1 MMIAVF
7 SLVLMDTWVVSRFLL
22 LGAMLLL
29 TFLLISILVCTKVPP
44 VCLPRSRIAKSYCL
58 LMFCLGFL
66 CVSSGVR
73 LACSLPSSYYLC
85 LVLLAELCQCHE
97 VLWEISPL
105 FLLFERVCID
115 ENYLFFRC
123 SVELTC
129 KLDLVFF
136 LWEDF

>member
-1 MMIAVF
+1 
-7 SLVLMDTWVVSRFLL
+7 MDTWVVSRFFTIMNN
-22 LGAMLLL
+22 AAIN
-29 TFLLISILVCTKVPP
+29 ISAYIYFSVYKVPP

-58 LMFCLGFL
+58 LMFYLGFL

-85 LVLLAELCQCHE
+85 LVLLAELCQRHE

-105 FLLFERVCID
+105 FLFFERVCID
-115 ENYLFFRC
+115 VNYLFFQC
-123 SVELTC
+123 SVELIC